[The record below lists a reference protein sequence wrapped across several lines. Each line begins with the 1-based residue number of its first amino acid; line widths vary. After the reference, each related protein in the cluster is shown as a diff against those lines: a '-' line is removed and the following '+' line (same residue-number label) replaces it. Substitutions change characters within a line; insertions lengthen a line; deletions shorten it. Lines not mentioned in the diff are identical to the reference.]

1 MCVHLCLCVSV
12 SMCPCVHVCVCDCVC
27 VSLFSSAMFE
37 LAQFNVL
44 AHSFFSFAQFNVL
57 AHSFLS
63 FAQFNVLAHSFLS
76 FAQFGVLFPQGCS
89 LKVWSWDPHSLYA
102 PWLFLS
108 LLVWHG
114 THTAVCGNCISRAT
128 SLGWIGKTPLCKGTH
143 TNAHCVYNM
152 PLEHIWYQRST

>member
-1 MCVHLCLCVSV
+1 MCAFVSLCVSV
-12 SMCPCVHVCVCDCVC
+12 HVSMCACVCDCVC

-44 AHSFFSFAQFNVL
+44 ARSFFSFAQFNVL

-108 LLVWHG
+108 LGVWHT
-114 THTAVCGNCISRAT
+114 THTAVCGKSISRAT
-128 SLGWIGKTPLCKGTH
+128 SIGWSGKTALCMGTH
-143 TNAHCVYNM
+143 TIAHCVGKLPM
-152 PLEHIWYQRST
+152 DHIWYQEST